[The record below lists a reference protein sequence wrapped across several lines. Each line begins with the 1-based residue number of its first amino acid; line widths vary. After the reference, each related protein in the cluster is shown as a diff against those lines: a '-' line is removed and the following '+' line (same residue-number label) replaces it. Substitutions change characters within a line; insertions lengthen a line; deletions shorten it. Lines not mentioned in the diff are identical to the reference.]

1 MTRPALAAVAA
12 AAILAACNT
21 HGTSR
26 PFDTVHTSG
35 PHAEPRV
42 QPDGGTSVPTSSSTT
57 VLIPPLVVERVRATT
72 TTARASRKYLRP
84 EEANPS
90 VGNSDLFDALAR
102 CESGMRRVTPGP
114 YHSYFQWQLSTWH
127 SIGGQGMP
135 EDADYE
141 TQKALAQ
148 KLVAR
153 SGWSQFPACSRK
165 IGAR

>member
-12 AAILAACNT
+12 AAILTACNT

-26 PFDTVHTSG
+26 PFDTVHASG

-42 QPDGGTSVPTSSSTT
+42 QPDGGTSVPTTTSTT

-72 TTARASRKYLRP
+72 TTARASRSYPR
-84 EEANPS
+84 AD
-90 VGNSDLFDALAR
+90 GDLFDALAR

-153 SGWSQFPACSRK
+153 SGWGQFPACSRK